1 MLLAAKIPPAL
12 SNREEPLRPKL
23 IIIAGPNGSGKT
35 TFTPQMLEH
44 DWADGCLFINP
55 DEIAKNEFG
64 DWNSPEAVMKAV
76 VKAQKM
82 REDCLGKKQSML
94 IESVFSA
101 PDKLVFIR
109 QAKEAGFFIRFF
121 FIGTDSPEINA
132 ARVTRRVLH
141 GGHEVPIA
149 KIISRY
155 SKSIA
160 NASTALQISDRGYVY
175 DNSATDRDPRILFRA
190 KDGTVFKEY
199 ADLGHHPWAQMMREE
214 IQLGVGS
221 RGAGNL

>member
-1 MLLAAKIPPAL
+1 M
-12 SNREEPLRPKL
+12 RPKL

-35 TFTPQMLEH
+35 TFTPQMLQH
-44 DWADGCLFINP
+44 DWSDDCMFINP

-64 DWNSPEAVMKAV
+64 DWNSPAAVMKAV
-76 VKAQKM
+76 VRAQDM
-82 REDCLGKKQSML
+82 REGCLKTGQSML

-101 PDKLVFIR
+101 PDKLDFIR
-109 QAKEAGFFIRFF
+109 RAKTAGFFIRFF

-141 GGHEVPIA
+141 GGHEVPIP

-160 NASTALQISDRGYVY
+160 NASEALLVADRGYVY
-175 DNSATDRDPRILFRA
+175 DNSVTDRNPRILFRA
-190 KDGTVFKEY
+190 RDGEVFKEY
-199 ADLGHHPWAQMMREE
+199 LDLKHHPWAQMMCDEVRAM
-214 IQLGVGS
+214 
-221 RGAGNL
+221 AG

>member
-1 MLLAAKIPPAL
+1 M
-12 SNREEPLRPKL
+12 

-44 DWADGCLFINP
+44 DWEDGCLFINP
-55 DEIAKNEFG
+55 DEIAKNDFG
-64 DWNSPEAVMKAV
+64 DWNSPAAVMKAV
-76 VKAQKM
+76 VKAQEL
-82 REDCLGKKQSML
+82 RDGCLKTGQSML

-160 NASTALQISDRGYVY
+160 NASTALQIADRGYVY
-175 DNSATDRDPRILFRA
+175 DNSTTDRNPRILFRA
-190 KDGTVFKEY
+190 RDGGVFKEY
-199 ADLGHHPWAQMMREE
+199 ADLRHHPWAQMMCEE
-214 IQLGVGS
+214 VRSLVG
-221 RGAGNL
+221 

>member
-1 MLLAAKIPPAL
+1 M
-12 SNREEPLRPKL
+12 RPKL

-64 DWNSPEAVMKAV
+64 DWNSPSAVLKAV
-76 VKAQKM
+76 VKAQEM
-82 REDCLGKKQSML
+82 REKCLKSGQSML

-101 PDKLVFIR
+101 PDKLDFILR
-109 QAKEAGFFIRFF
+109 AKAAGFFIRFF

-160 NASTALQISDRGYVY
+160 NASTALLTADRGYVY
-175 DNSATDRDPRILFRA
+175 DNSITDRNPKILFRA
-190 KDGTVFKEY
+190 RDGEVFKEY
-199 ADLGHHPWAQMMREE
+199 SDLKQHPWAQMMCEE
-214 IQLGVGS
+214 VRALAV
-221 RGAGNL
+221 

>member
-1 MLLAAKIPPAL
+1 ML
-12 SNREEPLRPKL
+12 
-23 IIIAGPNGSGKT
+23 
-35 TFTPQMLEH
+35 QH
-44 DWADGCLFINP
+44 DWSDGCVFINP
-55 DEIAKNEFG
+55 DEIAKNDFG

-76 VKAQKM
+76 VRAQVL
-82 REDCLGKKQSML
+82 REECLQAGRSML

-101 PDKLVFIR
+101 PDKLDFIR
-109 QAKEAGFFIRFF
+109 RAKSAGFFVRFF

-160 NASTALQISDRGYVY
+160 NASTALLIADCGYVY
-175 DNSATDRDPRILFRA
+175 DNSITDRNPKILFRA
-190 KDGTVFKEY
+190 KDGIIFKEY
-199 ADLGHHPWAQMMREE
+199 ADLRLHGWAQIMCEE
-214 IQLGVGS
+214 TKNS
-221 RGAGNL
+221 RIIGE

>member
-1 MLLAAKIPPAL
+1 ML
-12 SNREEPLRPKL
+12 
-23 IIIAGPNGSGKT
+23 
-35 TFTPQMLEH
+35 QH

-55 DEIAKNEFG
+55 DEIAKNDFG
-64 DWNSPEAVMKAV
+64 DWNSPAAVFKAV
-76 VKAQKM
+76 VKAQEM
-82 REDCLGKKQSML
+82 REECLKAGQSML

-101 PDKLVFIR
+101 PDKLDFIR
-109 QAKEAGFFIRFF
+109 RAKGAGFFIRFF

-160 NASTALQISDRGYVY
+160 NASTALLAADRGYVY
-175 DNSATDRDPRILFRA
+175 DNSITDRNPRILFRA
-190 KDGTVFKEY
+190 RDGEVFKEY
-199 ADLGHHPWAQMMREE
+199 ADLKLHPWAQMMCEE
-214 IQLGVGS
+214 VQSLPVRCS
-221 RGAGNL
+221 LFSMKP

>member
-1 MLLAAKIPPAL
+1 ML
-12 SNREEPLRPKL
+12 
-23 IIIAGPNGSGKT
+23 
-35 TFTPQMLEH
+35 QH

-55 DEIAKNEFG
+55 DEIAKHEFG
-64 DWNSPEAVMKAV
+64 DWNSPEAVFKAV
-76 VKAQKM
+76 VRAQEM
-82 REDCLGKKQSML
+82 REECLKTGQSML

-101 PDKLVFIR
+101 PDKLDFIR
-109 QAKEAGFFIRFF
+109 RAKESGFFIRFF

-160 NASTALQISDRGYVY
+160 NASTALLTADRGYVY
-175 DNSATDRDPRILFRA
+175 DNSVTNRNPRILFRA
-190 KDGTVFKEY
+190 RDGVVFKVY
-199 ADLGHHPWAQMMREE
+199 SDLKNHQWAQMMCEE
-214 IQLGVGS
+214 VRL
-221 RGAGNL
+221 LTE

>member
-1 MLLAAKIPPAL
+1 ML
-12 SNREEPLRPKL
+12 
-23 IIIAGPNGSGKT
+23 
-35 TFTPQMLEH
+35 QH

-64 DWNSPEAVMKAV
+64 DWNSPEAVFKAV
-76 VKAQKM
+76 VRAQEM
-82 REDCLGKKQSML
+82 REECLKTGQNML

-101 PDKLVFIR
+101 PEKLDFIR
-109 QAKEAGFFIRFF
+109 RAREAGFFIRFF

-132 ARVTRRVLH
+132 ARVARRVLH

-160 NASTALQISDRGYVY
+160 NASAALLTADRGYVY
-175 DNSATDRDPRILFRA
+175 DNSITDRDPRILFRA
-190 KDGTVFKEY
+190 RDGKVFKEY
-199 ADLGHHPWAQMMREE
+199 SDLKHHQWAQMMCEE
-214 IQLGVGS
+214 VRKNGI
-221 RGAGNL
+221 GAGPNFLGNE

>member
-1 MLLAAKIPPAL
+1 M
-12 SNREEPLRPKL
+12 RPKL

-35 TFTPQMLEH
+35 TFTPQMIEH

-55 DEIAKNEFG
+55 DEIAKNDFG
-64 DWNSPEAVMKAV
+64 DWNSPAAVMKAV
-76 VKAQKM
+76 VKAQEL
-82 REDCLGKKQSML
+82 RDECLKTGQSML

-160 NASTALQISDRGYVY
+160 NASTALQIADRGYVY
-175 DNSATDRDPRILFRA
+175 DNSTTDRNPRILFRA
-190 KDGTVFKEY
+190 RDGEVFKEY
-199 ADLGHHPWAQMMREE
+199 ADLRHHPWAQMMCEE
-214 IQLGVGS
+214 VRSLVG
-221 RGAGNL
+221 

>member
-1 MLLAAKIPPAL
+1 M
-12 SNREEPLRPKL
+12 RPKL

-44 DWADGCLFINP
+44 DWADDCLFINP
-55 DEIAKNEFG
+55 DEIAKHDFG
-64 DWNSPEAVMKAV
+64 DWNSPGAVLKAV
-76 VKAQKM
+76 VKAQQL
-82 REDCLGKKQSML
+82 RNDCLKMKQSML

-109 QAKEAGFFIRFF
+109 EAKEAGFFIRFF

-160 NASTALQISDRGYVY
+160 NASIALQIADRGYVY
-175 DNSATDRDPRILFRA
+175 DNSATDKNPRILFRT
-190 KDGTVFKEY
+190 KDGEVFKMY
-199 ADLGHHPWAQMMREE
+199 TDLQYHLWAQMMLEE
-214 IQLGVGS
+214 IE
-221 RGAGNL
+221 R

>member
-1 MLLAAKIPPAL
+1 MPPAVKTAPP
-12 SNREEPLRPKL
+12 SSRENPLRPKL

-55 DEIAKNEFG
+55 DEIAKNDFG

-76 VKAQKM
+76 VKAQEL
-82 REDCLGKKQSML
+82 REECLKAGQSML

-101 PDKLVFIR
+101 PEKLVFIR
-109 QAKEAGFFIRFF
+109 RAKEAGFFIRFF

-160 NASTALQISDRGYVY
+160 NASTALQVADRGYVY
-175 DNSATDRDPRILFRA
+175 DNSTTDRNPRILFRTR
-190 KDGTVFKEY
+190 DGQMFKEY
-199 ADLGHHPWAQMMREE
+199 SDLRHHPWALMMCEE
-214 IQLGVGS
+214 VRSLVGS
-221 RGAGNL
+221 F

>member
-1 MLLAAKIPPAL
+1 
-12 SNREEPLRPKL
+12 LRPKL

-35 TFTPQMLEH
+35 TFTPQMLQH
-44 DWADGCLFINP
+44 DWSDGCMFINP

-64 DWNSPEAVMKAV
+64 DWNSPEAVFKAV
-76 VKAQKM
+76 VRAQEM
-82 REDCLGKKQSML
+82 REGCLKTGRSML

-101 PDKLVFIR
+101 PDKLDFIR
-109 QAKEAGFFIRFF
+109 RARVADFFIRFF

-160 NASTALQISDRGYVY
+160 NASAALLSADRGYVY
-175 DNSATDRDPRILFRA
+175 DNSITDRNPRILFRVR
-190 KDGTVFKEY
+190 DGEVFKEY
-199 ADLGHHPWAQMMREE
+199 SDLKHHQWAQMMCEE
-214 IQLGVGS
+214 VRSL
-221 RGAGNL
+221 AG

>member
-1 MLLAAKIPPAL
+1 
-12 SNREEPLRPKL
+12 LRPKL

-35 TFTPQMLEH
+35 TFTPQMLQH

-64 DWNSPEAVMKAV
+64 DWNSPEAVFKAV
-76 VKAQKM
+76 VRAQEM
-82 REDCLGKKQSML
+82 REECLKTGQNML

-101 PDKLVFIR
+101 PEKLDFIR
-109 QAKEAGFFIRFF
+109 RAREAGFFIRFF

-132 ARVTRRVLH
+132 ARVARRVLH

-160 NASTALQISDRGYVY
+160 NASAALLSADRGYVY
-175 DNSATDRDPRILFRA
+175 DNSITDRDPRILFRA
-190 KDGTVFKEY
+190 RDGKVFKEY
-199 ADLGHHPWAQMMREE
+199 SDLKHHQWAQMMCEE
-214 IQLGVGS
+214 VRKNGI
-221 RGAGNL
+221 GAGPNFL

>member
-1 MLLAAKIPPAL
+1 M
-12 SNREEPLRPKL
+12 RPKL

-64 DWNSPEAVMKAV
+64 DWNSPEAVLKAV
-76 VKAQKM
+76 IKAKAL
-82 REDCLGKKQSML
+82 REECLKTGRSML

-101 PDKLVFIR
+101 PDKLDFIQSAR
-109 QAKEAGFFIRFF
+109 DAGFFIRFF

-160 NASTALQISDRGYVY
+160 NASVALLIADRGYVY
-175 DNSATDRDPRILFRA
+175 DNSVTDQDPRILFRA
-190 KDGTVFKEY
+190 RDGEVYKEY
-199 ADLGHHPWAQMMREE
+199 AELKHHPWAQMMCEE
-214 IQLGVGS
+214 V
-221 RGAGNL
+221 RTPAV